1 MQEVGEYEKAGSS
14 VREYAYSEDKNYK
27 FRPQMEDSK
36 NTFNKVLAYII
47 KDKMANDPNCGF
59 FAVFDGHGGR

>member
-1 MQEVGEYEKAGSS
+1 MVQEVGEFEKAASS

-36 NTFNKVLAYII
+36 IVSLTNSLYY
-47 KDKMANDPNCGF
+47 
-59 FAVFDGHGGR
+59 